1 MITIYKWIYIVSI
14 VLAIVLIVAAIIL
27 FFSLHICAVIKELKN
42 SHEQEDI
49 KVLLK
54 NSVLLNPQIQD
65 DLPNIEGYND
75 LLASYFR
82 ILKQQEKQIEEMQRN
97 ARIARGEIIEETKI
111 IIPTYDME
119 LNAPQGLGDEK
130 KYNVELAGT
139 DVLAKLE
146 IRIDNCKVARG

>member
-1 MITIYKWIYIVSI
+1 MVAFYKWLYIVAITLSI
-14 VLAIVLIVAAIIL
+14 MLFMLAIVL
-27 FFSLHICAVIKELKN
+27 FFALRIRAVIKELKN

-75 LLASYFR
+75 LLASYFK

-97 ARIARGEIIEETKI
+97 ARRQRGELVEEPKI
-111 IIPTYDME
+111 IIPTYGME
-119 LNAPQGLGDEK
+119 LNAPKSFLGHK
-130 KYNVELAGT
+130 KYNVALAGT
-139 DVLAKLE
+139 DVIAKLE
-146 IRIDNCKVARG
+146 PQIEENK